1 MQFPFFHPPAEPPA
15 EPPAAELTAETQAQ
29 KQDLGMSRV
38 QRMKF
43 LKQQLESDLSKEHA
57 QQESDTSLPAHPGSE
72 AALAGPAPPTSEHKQ
87 MPQSEKEGSAEIEF
101 AQSLAASSVKKPFAF
116 ALKNPVNM
124 CVTKQF
130 F

>member
-1 MQFPFFHPPAEPPA
+1 
-15 EPPAAELTAETQAQ
+15 
-29 KQDLGMSRV
+29 
-38 QRMKF
+38 MKF

-124 CVTKQF
+124 CHQTVFLILLVTCIYFISQQTHSHIGAYWHCN
-130 F
+130 